1 MVVSV
6 YARHSLKCPH
16 RKKKNAGQYRRCKC
30 PLWLRWGKNSKRSAG
45 TRTWEIATKAAR
57 KLEEELEREAL
68 GIELPRKPDHVTV
81 DAALDL
87 YLVDRRQRGI
97 RDSSKAQR
105 LLGRLRDYAYAR
117 NVILLKDVTARM
129 LTEWRATWRFNRD
142 LSGPAVAWSIV
153 RTFFRWAD
161 ALDLIPSDVSAK
173 LI

>member
-105 LLGRLRDYAYAR
+105 LLGRAQCAGASW
-117 NVILLKDVTARM
+117 TACRSDAFRSA
-129 LTEWRATWRFNRD
+129 LTGALSWRID
-142 LSGPAVAWSIV
+142 
-153 RTFFRWAD
+153 
-161 ALDLIPSDVSAK
+161 
-173 LI
+173 